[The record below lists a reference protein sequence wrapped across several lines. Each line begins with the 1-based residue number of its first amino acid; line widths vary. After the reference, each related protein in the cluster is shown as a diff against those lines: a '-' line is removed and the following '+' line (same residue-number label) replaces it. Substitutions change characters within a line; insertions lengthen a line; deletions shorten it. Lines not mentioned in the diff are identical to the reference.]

1 MRAEVKTN
9 DIINE
14 FLGAPYKHGGRSIDG
29 LDCYG
34 LIIKVYQR
42 LGCELFDVSEIYG
55 LDWSNER
62 NLFIENC
69 HRQWRRVEAPDLFD
83 VVLLRSKGS
92 CVDHAGIFIGQSK
105 FIHTCKA
112 GTVIARLGEWQDKI
126 EGFYRFNG
134 NGQIHTEHI
143 QG

>member
-1 MRAEVKTN
+1 MPVEVSVEG
-9 DIINE
+9 IINE
-14 FLGAPYKHGGRSIDG
+14 FLGAPYKHGGRDLDG

-42 LGCELFDVSEIYG
+42 LGCDLFDVSETYRP
-55 LDWSNER
+55 DWANER

-69 HRQWRRVEAPDLFD
+69 HRQWGRVEAPDLFD
-83 VVLLRSKGS
+83 VVLLRSKGG
-92 CVDHAGIFIGQSK
+92 CVDHAGICIGRGK
-105 FIHTCKA
+105 FLHTCKA
-112 GTVIARLGEWQDKI
+112 GTVIAGLADWQGRI

-134 NGQIHTEHI
+134 NGQIYIQHI